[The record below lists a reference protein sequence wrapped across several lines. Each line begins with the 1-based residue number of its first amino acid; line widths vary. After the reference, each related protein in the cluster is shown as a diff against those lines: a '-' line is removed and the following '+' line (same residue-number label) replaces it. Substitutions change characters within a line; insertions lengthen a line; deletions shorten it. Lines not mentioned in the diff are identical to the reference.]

1 MKSKLIAIE
10 RRSGPFRIILQRVM
24 RMVPDRDKRDK
35 RLERMLAFRVIN
47 DGEAETTS
55 YLIRNIRHFI
65 RQPTAASFYD
75 FLMDGKDK
83 DFPPTSPLNGGPPG
97 AA

>member
-1 MKSKLIAIE
+1 MDPKLITIE
-10 RRSGPFRIILQRVM
+10 KRTGPFRISFQRVM
-24 RMVPDRDKRDK
+24 RMVPDRDKHDK
-35 RLERMLAFRVIN
+35 RLQRMLAFRLIH

-65 RQPTAASFYD
+65 RQPDTESFYD
-75 FLMDGKDK
+75 FLMDGKNK
-83 DFPPTSPLNGGPPG
+83 EFPPTSPPNGGPPG